1 MERHAFQDVLK
12 DVTSLG
18 HKVDQSQFREF
29 GGIPII
35 DQGKEFIAAR
45 SNATELSWQHQL
57 PVILFGDHT
66 RIFKFVDFPFIL
78 GADGV
83 KVLKAK
89 AQNIPLYLYYHLL
102 DFDIPS
108 EGYSRHFKFLQEMF
122 FCIPSLTEQ
131 RRIAAILA
139 RADRLRRL
147 RRTALQLSES
157 YLQSVFVQ
165 MFGDLATNP
174 MGWDIETLAD
184 IDTKFTYGTSEK
196 CFPNKK
202 GLPVLRIPNV
212 LNAALDLTDLKYAN
226 LSDNEARKLQLQ
238 VGDLLFVRTNG
249 NPNYVGRCAVFNIN
263 EPYLYASYLIKG
275 ALNKSRLDPIFT
287 STLLRSSAGR
297 EAMLPYIRTTAGQS
311 NIGIEGLGQVP
322 MIIPPL
328 SLQQRFA
335 AVAARYERLCG
346 QQREALRQAE
356 HLFQTLLHRAFRGEL
371 GQGDV

>member
-108 EGYSRHFKFLQEMF
+108 EGYSRRFKFLQEMF
-122 FCIPSLTEQ
+122 FCIPT
-131 RRIAAILA
+131 AA
-139 RADRLRRL
+139 RA
-147 RRTALQLSES
+147 A
-157 YLQSVFVQ
+157 
-165 MFGDLATNP
+165 P
-174 MGWDIETLAD
+174 
-184 IDTKFTYGTSEK
+184 
-196 CFPNKK
+196 
-202 GLPVLRIPNV
+202 
-212 LNAALDLTDLKYAN
+212 
-226 LSDNEARKLQLQ
+226 
-238 VGDLLFVRTNG
+238 
-249 NPNYVGRCAVFNIN
+249 
-263 EPYLYASYLIKG
+263 
-275 ALNKSRLDPIFT
+275 
-287 STLLRSSAGR
+287 
-297 EAMLPYIRTTAGQS
+297 
-311 NIGIEGLGQVP
+311 
-322 MIIPPL
+322 
-328 SLQQRFA
+328 
-335 AVAARYERLCG
+335 
-346 QQREALRQAE
+346 
-356 HLFQTLLHRAFRGEL
+356 HRHHPRPR
-371 GQGDV
+371 